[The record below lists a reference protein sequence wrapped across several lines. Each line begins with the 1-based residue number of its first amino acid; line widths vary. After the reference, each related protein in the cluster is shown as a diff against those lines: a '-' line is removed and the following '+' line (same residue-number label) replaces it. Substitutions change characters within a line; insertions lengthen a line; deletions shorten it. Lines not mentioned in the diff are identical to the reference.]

1 MEDSKSENLC
11 CSPPDRDR
19 DGGDGQDQD
28 QNDQGQ
34 DQDDG
39 GDVDDTDHLAE
50 PGEVPAH
57 HDLVGGGEERQDVR
71 PALGVLQRH
80 LQDWPVLVTTD
91 LVVIMIYIL

>member
-19 DGGDGQDQD
+19 DGVGD
-28 QNDQGQ
+28 Q

>member
-11 CSPPDRDR
+11 CFPPGRDR
-19 DGGDGQDQD
+19 DGVGD
-28 QNDQGQ
+28 Q

-50 PGEVPAH
+50 PGKVPAH
-57 HDLVGGGEERQDVR
+57 HDLVGGGEERQYVR

-80 LQDWPVLVTTD
+80 LQDRPVLVTTD